1 MLCSSSTGLWQL
13 MVRLAPQMAGIA
25 SSCNAGK
32 RADWGCMQAMQAV
45 EGLNTKGDKQAASQQ
60 IKALYETFVKSD
72 CTMVE
77 VGTRDLSQHTHAS
90 VRTAPVHALTKAACR
105 SRRGNA
111 LGLLSMPC
119 HQPCRRVACS
129 RPLVG
134 SKENDGGIA
143 NTSGQ
148 ELCPLTLAR

>member
-25 SSCNAGK
+25 SFCNAGK

-90 VRTAPVHALTKAACR
+90 VRTAPVHALNK
-105 SRRGNA
+105 SRLPQSPRQCP
-111 LGLLSMPC
+111 GLLSMPC

-134 SKENDGGIA
+134 SKENDGGSQ
-143 NTSGQ
+143 THPGKS
-148 ELCPLTLAR
+148 CVH